1 MHPCPRNL
9 ENTQATNLAPVCV
22 SRRLLSPEAY
32 RQLALARQAGDPVK
46 AGLTFVAEEEDEED
60 EENRPGEGEK
70 GPGGAWAGVNKEGA
84 SGAKAVGDDDATAG
98 DSKGCLK
105 KRFL

>member
-1 MHPCPRNL
+1 M
-9 ENTQATNLAPVCV
+9 

-60 EENRPGEGEK
+60 EETGPGVGDK
-70 GPGGAWAGVNKEGA
+70 GPGGAWAGVKKEGA
-84 SGAKAVGDDDATAG
+84 AGAKAVGDDDVTAG
-98 DSKGCLK
+98 DSKWSLK
-105 KRFL
+105 KRFSWPALLAKFIFEGCF